1 MSHSRYLSAVFWFC
15 FLLTGYVYFLY
26 PIILT
31 RLSRFVAR
39 NYTKS
44 RITPPIS
51 IIISAYNEERSIAR
65 KIENTLSL
73 DYPPELVEII
83 VGSDGSRDRTE
94 EIVKSYRERGV
105 RLLAFP
111 ENRGKTVVQNDC
123 VREASHEI
131 IVFMDAASMCERGA
145 LRKLVSNFA
154 DSRVGAVAGRVVF
167 TRLEKNLT
175 AESQGVYWSYEQ
187 ILKKAEGSLG
197 SLVGV
202 DGPLYA
208 IRKNLYTSLDSDMMS
223 DFISPLLVIRS
234 GHGVVYEPEAVTYED
249 PTARTGDEFNTR
261 RRIVTRGFTSL
272 ARYPELINPAR
283 MPLLAW
289 QIFSHKI
296 LRWMVGFYYLGMLVS
311 SLLLATRRFFLL
323 AFGSLFAILCLSIYA
338 LRVQDVAGRW
348 YAIPY
353 YFVLVNLA
361 SVLGVIDYLRGR
373 KVISWKPVRQ

>member
-154 DSRVGAVAGRVVF
+154 DSRVGA
-167 TRLEKNLT
+167 
-175 AESQGVYWSYEQ
+175 
-187 ILKKAEGSLG
+187 
-197 SLVGV
+197 
-202 DGPLYA
+202 
-208 IRKNLYTSLDSDMMS
+208 
-223 DFISPLLVIRS
+223 
-234 GHGVVYEPEAVTYED
+234 
-249 PTARTGDEFNTR
+249 
-261 RRIVTRGFTSL
+261 
-272 ARYPELINPAR
+272 
-283 MPLLAW
+283 
-289 QIFSHKI
+289 
-296 LRWMVGFYYLGMLVS
+296 
-311 SLLLATRRFFLL
+311 
-323 AFGSLFAILCLSIYA
+323 
-338 LRVQDVAGRW
+338 
-348 YAIPY
+348 
-353 YFVLVNLA
+353 
-361 SVLGVIDYLRGR
+361 
-373 KVISWKPVRQ
+373 